1 MKTTQTKAKASAV
14 PNPPK
19 GNGPTT
25 SYDDDERKYRAE
37 DALRTLTRA
46 EEIKGDRRLM
56 SDVDACR
63 RDKMRQLANI
73 EIKVEKAPKTIK
85 ASK

>member
-1 MKTTQTKAKASAV
+1 MKTANTKKAASEV
-14 PNPPK
+14 PMPPK

-25 SYDDDERKYRAE
+25 SYSDDEKKWRAE

-46 EEIKGDRRLM
+46 EEIRADRRLM
-56 SDVDACR
+56 QDVDACR

-73 EIKVEKAPKTIK
+73 TIKVEKAPKTMK
-85 ASK
+85 AK